1 MLVYYEHA
9 NDIYS
14 AMQREKSLKKWKI
27 ELIETI
33 NPDWHDLYE
42 ELVWFLDSRF
52 RGNDKQ
58 SGNDKQGG
66 NDTSDLS
73 PLIVKFVPAC
83 ACPHL
88 SAVQAAQAGADRQK
102 WQKNFIMADKF
113 LLNLNSN
120 IEFRISS
127 LSGLG
132 YDRSDL
138 PTLSSEGP
146 KII

>member
-1 MLVYYEHA
+1 
-9 NDIYS
+9 
-14 AMQREKSLKKWKI
+14 
-27 ELIETI
+27 
-33 NPDWHDLYE
+33 
-42 ELVWFLDSRF
+42 
-52 RGNDKQ
+52 
-58 SGNDKQGG
+58 
-66 NDTSDLS
+66 
-73 PLIVKFVPAC
+73 
-83 ACPHL
+83 
-88 SAVQAAQAGADRQK
+88 VQAAQAGADRQK